1 MRPEM
6 VDDASMSGV
15 YFSIALMIFAALNGA
30 WAFIPVW
37 LVIMVLVADPNNI
50 ADFGLRFWMWS

>member
-1 MRPEM
+1 
-6 VDDASMSGV
+6 MSGV
-15 YFSIALMIFAALNGA
+15 YFSIALMIWAILNGA